1 MLNEEKGKS
10 KKQQYYGVLHLY
22 KDYISVCLS
31 MSNVTPEVSQE
42 TANSEGETAVSEA
55 GVGGTFSFH

>member
-1 MLNEEKGKS
+1 M
-10 KKQQYYGVLHLY
+10 LHLY
-22 KDYISVCLS
+22 KDCIAVCLS

-42 TANSEGETAVSEA
+42 TANSERETAVPEA